1 MADNAS
7 VTLSATILPEEI
19 AKTISGAMTVAPDD
33 ANDKWYFKITNVP
46 HNTGTADLISGA
58 FISEETMGTAHD
70 TVHTADKVKFI
81 FIKHTG
87 TTDGT
92 TATTESLLISID
104 AGTAIHSLVAGI
116 VLRAGESWFGRL
128 PNTTVAD
135 IHAISTNTAVSGVG
149 SGNVQCIVSALIDD
163 VA

>member
-7 VTLSATILPEEI
+7 VTLNATILPEEI
-19 AKTISGAMTVAPDD
+19 AKTISGAMTVVPDD
-33 ANDKWYFKITNVP
+33 ANDKWYFKITTVP
-46 HNTGTADLISGA
+46 HNAGSTDLMQGSFMNEGALGTTYDATNS
-58 FISEETMGTAHD
+58 
-70 TVHTADKVKFI
+70 ADKVKFI

-92 TATTESLLISID
+92 TPTTESLLISID
-104 AGTAIHSLVAGI
+104 GGTAIHSLVDGI
-116 VLRAGESWFGRL
+116 VLRAGESWFARL
-128 PNTTVAD
+128 PNTTLAD
-135 IHAISTNTAVSGVG
+135 IHAISTNTAVTGVG